1 MDSVYSKSRK
11 VQRIRSFHL
20 ISMSLGGLIC
30 MGADYES
37 TAAWSHCVSLSI
49 WLKTS
54 KELGDLVSLSQ
65 CVALSHDCWQS
76 EIIAIRIWGQ
86 PIFTP
91 VQAEPGWL
99 QHLSYFLVMD
109 FSCCLYRKCSRLF
122 CWSQWDNLIQSK
134 GNQNWIAKSIKLIW
148 LSCFLEVYIHKWE
161 IIWDQEWVLPTFF
174 WSPSYDTSIRRSM
187 LNLSG

>member
-1 MDSVYSKSRK
+1 MDPVYSKSRK
-11 VQRIRSFHL
+11 VQRTRSFHL
-20 ISMSLGGLIC
+20 VSMSLGGLIC

-37 TAAWSHCVSLSI
+37 TAARSHWVSLST

-65 CVALSHDCWQS
+65 GIALSHDYWQS
-76 EIIAIRIWGQ
+76 DNSNQNLGTANVH
-86 PIFTP
+86 PC
-91 VQAEPGWL
+91 AGWTWL
-99 QHLSYFLVMD
+99 ALASRYFLVMD
-109 FSCCLYRKCSRLF
+109 FGCCLYSKCSRLF

-148 LSCFLEVYIHKWE
+148 LSCFLEVYIHKWD

-174 WSPSYDTSIRRSM
+174 WSPSYDTSIRRSI